1 MFKCTIHYRPVI
13 ISWKWLI
20 CTIYRNQYSTCID
33 CLSTQVYLKI
43 KSDVKISHNTKFYFL
58 NTHLWEETTFNL
70 IFPESFNTVVNVIFK
85 ETSLLHIHQ
94 IQIVKNT
101 YMDSIRLCIDNHFL
115 QTLLFSS
122 IAKIII
128 MTKESHNSS
137 FNFILLINI

>member
-1 MFKCTIHYRPVI
+1 MFKCTIHYRLVI

-20 CTIYRNQYSTCID
+20 CTIYRNQYMYR
-33 CLSTQVYLKI
+33 LSFHTSLPIKI

-70 IFPESFNTVVNVIFK
+70 IFPESFNTEVNVIFK

-115 QTLLFSS
+115 QTLLFRLLLKLSLWKKS
-122 IAKIII
+122 LII
-128 MTKESHNSS
+128 H
-137 FNFILLINI
+137 F